1 MPVDNAGDTQGAPP
15 GILLRLIR
23 DQRVAFLLVGA
34 ANTGVGFLLFIA
46 FDLTIGTWLD
56 AAVNPVI
63 GSLAVLACAHVLGVL
78 FAFVMYRAFVFKVR
92 GHVLRDLARFE
103 SVYLVSIVINAIILP
118 ILVSFGWNRILAQF
132 SILIVTTLI
141 SYFGHRSFSFRR
153 TPAESDPEP
162 AELMLDPG
170 AAAATLENHEHDD
183 GQPPQKRQPQK
194 PGDT

>member
-1 MPVDNAGDTQGAPP
+1 MDNAGDAQDAAP

-23 DQRVAFLLVGA
+23 DQRIAFLLVGA

-56 AAVNPVI
+56 AAVNPVV

-103 SVYLVSIVINAIILP
+103 SVYLVSIIINAIILP

-153 TPAESDPEP
+153 TPAESEPGPED
-162 AELMLDPG
+162 LMLDPG
-170 AAAATLENHEHDD
+170 AAAAALENHEHDPNHEHDD
-183 GQPPQKRQPQK
+183 GRPPQK